1 VAAPLQAVLA
11 ISPTA
16 ITRGEISIEFG
27 VAGGY
32 WSFMRRLWIW
42 LALVSWLAAAWL
54 AQAATGRVIKVLP
67 QFLDL
72 KGRNSLTP
80 SLHER
85 DVYQVTLRE
94 HTNQCSGMRFMVQ
107 WKTKGQPAAPLKLR
121 VELRGVAHGDFP
133 KQLVLEKPVEP
144 GGRFSHWTEVALVGE
159 EYKSF
164 GQVTAWRVTLWEGTQ
179 LLGEQQSFL
188 W

>member
-1 VAAPLQAVLA
+1 MV
-11 ISPTA
+11 
-16 ITRGEISIEFG
+16 EFG
-27 VAGGY
+27 AADGY
-32 WSFMRRLWIW
+32 WSCMRRLLLW
-42 LALVSWLAAAWL
+42 LALVGGLVVAWSS
-54 AQAATGRVIKVLP
+54 QAATGRVIKVLP

-72 KGRNSLTP
+72 KGQNSLSP

-85 DVYQVTLRE
+85 DVYQAFLRD
-94 HTNQCSGMRFMVQ
+94 HTNQCSGMRFNVQ
-107 WKTKGQPAAPLKLR
+107 WKTKGQPATPLKLQ
-121 VELRGVAHGDFP
+121 VELRGVAHGDLP

-144 GGRFSHWTEVALVGE
+144 GGRFSHWTEVTLVGE

-164 GQVTAWRVTLWEGTQ
+164 GQITAWRVTLWEGTQ